1 MSGTRT
7 FLPILLLLVQLA
19 LCQQETQQ
27 QPEPQQQ
34 LQQPESQQQQQQQQ
48 PPPEEKQGP
57 PPIVLSKCCSDGEV
71 FDVGSLRCVPA
82 PPPHFYS
89 FQQNLEP
96 PFISKRFAQ
105 TEDEFDIPFET
116 NITGLPVCD
125 EDVEELSYLT
135 NPSSWLTVTVQTK
148 ACL

>member
-7 FLPILLLLVQLA
+7 FLPILLLLVQLV
-19 LCQQETQQ
+19 LCQQEPQQ

-34 LQQPESQQQQQQQQ
+34 QQQPQQPESQHL
-48 PPPEEKQGP
+48 EEEQEP

-82 PPPHFYS
+82 PPSHFYS
-89 FQQNLEP
+89 FKQNLEP

-105 TEDEFDIPFET
+105 TEGEFDIPFET

-135 NPSSWLTVTVQTK
+135 NPSSCLTVTVQTK
-148 ACL
+148 

>member
-1 MSGTRT
+1 M
-7 FLPILLLLVQLA
+7 LLLVQLV
-19 LCQQETQQ
+19 LCQQEPQQ

-34 LQQPESQQQQQQQQ
+34 QQQPQHPESQHL
-48 PPPEEKQGP
+48 EEEQEP

-116 NITGLPVCD
+116 NITGPPVCD

-135 NPSSWLTVTVQTK
+135 NPSSCLTVTVQTK
-148 ACL
+148 

>member
-1 MSGTRT
+1 M
-7 FLPILLLLVQLA
+7 LLLVQLV
-19 LCQQETQQ
+19 LCQQEPQ
-27 QPEPQQQ
+27 QPPEP
-34 LQQPESQQQQQQQQ
+34 QQQQQQ
-48 PPPEEKQGP
+48 PQQPESQHLEEEQEP

-71 FDVGSLRCVPA
+71 FDVGSLRCVIA

-116 NITGLPVCD
+116 NITGPPVCD

-135 NPSSWLTVTVQTK
+135 NPSSCLTVTVQTK
-148 ACL
+148 